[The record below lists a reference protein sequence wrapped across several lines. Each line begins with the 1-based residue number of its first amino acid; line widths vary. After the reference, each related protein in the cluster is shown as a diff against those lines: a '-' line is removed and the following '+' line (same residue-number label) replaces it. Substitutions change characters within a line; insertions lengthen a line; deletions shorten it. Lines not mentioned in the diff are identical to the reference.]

1 MRGALVAMVVGVIC
15 VVAGV
20 VLIIVFWEQFKTM
33 FWGALGP
40 VVLLGGLLLAAIGW
54 SEYEAAKQWQEATS
68 QAAKVETKP
77 SQEAP
82 AQPEQKTEQAA
93 PEQQA
98 TEQQTTEQQ
107 TREQPQES

>member
-1 MRGALVAMVVGVIC
+1 MRGALVAMVVGVVC

-20 VLIIVFWEQFKTM
+20 VLIIVFRYQFMMM
-33 FWGALGP
+33 FKGALGP

-77 SQEAP
+77 PQEAP
-82 AQPEQKTEQAA
+82 AQPEQKAEQPTA
-93 PEQQA
+93 EQQA
-98 TEQQTTEQQ
+98 TEQATTEQ
-107 TREQPQES
+107 PQQS